1 MDNPS
6 LLCSVE
12 INDRNTL
19 FRAKKFNYTLYTLF
33 LKKKILIDS
42 FVNCLYFIRFVIQ
55 I

>member
-19 FRAKKFNYTLYTLF
+19 FRAKKFNYTLF